1 MHQHLLIDTKLQ
13 KKKVEVNPIIKYSG
27 RLNSHPAPVMTIDF
41 GLLEYKHIHQLIIS
55 CISIEM
61 FKKKTCFKLEISLIT
76 NTSTVNHLLLTN
88 LLEVTSFLYIPD

>member
-61 FKKKTCFKLEISLIT
+61 FKKKNSFQTRNLINNQHIDRQSLAI
-76 NTSTVNHLLLTN
+76 N
-88 LLEVTSFLYIPD
+88 